1 MVVLD
6 LGTERVTVPEIC
18 VEIRTEGVGTEG
30 VAATE
35 QLVPRRRWRKL
46 ALAVTV
52 PLGLIAVATVGLL
65 ASDPR

>member
-6 LGTERVTVPEIC
+6 LGTQRVTVPEIC
-18 VEIRTEGVGTEG
+18 VEIRDEG
-30 VAATE
+30 ADE
-35 QLVPRRRWRKL
+35 QPAPRRRWRKL

-52 PLGLIAVATVGLL
+52 PLGLIAVAAVGLI

>member
-18 VEIRTEGVGTEG
+18 VEIRTEGV
-30 VAATE
+30 AATE
-35 QLVPRRRWRKL
+35 QLVPRRRWRTL
-46 ALAVTV
+46 ALAVTI

>member
-6 LGTERVTVPEIC
+6 LGTHRVPVPETC
-18 VEIRTEGVGTEG
+18 VELRDG
-30 VAATE
+30 AAAE
-35 QLVPRRRWRKL
+35 SPAPRRRWRKL

-52 PLGLIAVATVGLL
+52 PLGLIAVATVGLI

>member
-18 VEIRTEGVGTEG
+18 VEIRTEGAASDGT
-30 VAATE
+30 ATPE
-35 QLVPRRRWRKL
+35 HRVPRRRWRKL
-46 ALAVTV
+46 ALAVTI
-52 PLGLIAVATVGLL
+52 PLGLIAVATVSLL

>member
-18 VEIRTEGVGTEG
+18 VEIRTEAVATDGT
-30 VAATE
+30 ATPE
-35 QLVPRRRWRKL
+35 QRGPRRRWRKL